1 MNIKINFNKE
11 TQLLKIADNGIGI
24 DMKRGGD
31 KLCGLYKIF
40 NDHLDSK
47 GIGLLLKIRS
57 KPWMVRFFAD
67 SELNAGTTFS
77 IYFK

>member
-47 GIGLLLKIRS
+47 GIG
-57 KPWMVRFFAD
+57 FF
-67 SELNAGTTFS
+67 
-77 IYFK
+77 YC